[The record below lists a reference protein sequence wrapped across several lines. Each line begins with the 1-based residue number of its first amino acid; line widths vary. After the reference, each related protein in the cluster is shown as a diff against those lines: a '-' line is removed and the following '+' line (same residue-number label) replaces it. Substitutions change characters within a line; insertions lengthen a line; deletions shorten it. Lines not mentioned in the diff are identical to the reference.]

1 VSKKMKYELYVTNED
16 F

>member
-1 VSKKMKYELYVTNED
+1 MKYELYVTNED